1 MQIDDIEDKVVKCT
15 SLIEEE
21 WFVSFSVFPWENP
34 WRTQTIHGK
43 MSTKKSHK
51 LTNIVNGPEKTSW
64 PFPQFTTSANKG
76 EAWECSAYILPT
88 SNIDKDPPFLFLN
101 LKKIDHLYK
110 KPCPWSECRGSTASR
125 SWAGSLPPKNFAFS
139 QTHICPKLG
148 SCRPG
153 CICQHRGREPRSHL
167 QRREVNAIYNNFEK
181 KTRKTFEWKGL

>member
-1 MQIDDIEDKVVKCT
+1 MHFLDWRGMICFLFRVPLGKPLKNTNNPWEDVNKEITQIDKHC
-15 SLIEEE
+15 E
-21 WFVSFSVFPWENP
+21 WTWKN
-34 WRTQTIHGK
+34 
-43 MSTKKSHK
+43 
-51 LTNIVNGPEKTSW
+51 SW

-88 SNIDKDPPFLFLN
+88 SNIDKDPLFLFLKFIIN
-101 LKKIDHLYK
+101 HHLYK

-125 SWAGSLPPKNFAFS
+125 SWAGSLPPRNFASS

-153 CICQHRGREPRSHL
+153 CICQRRGREPRSHL